1 MHRYYGTLT
10 FAVLFL
16 TVTVVPATAGVLT
29 KFTEA
34 RITIDAHQ
42 GLKTFGMTKD
52 GIKNH
57 VLSWVN
63 NNLPRLEVKQPVAP
77 FIHISVLV
85 QERSGFAYGYIGL
98 RIVRKVTINDI
109 NLVISGGVWQTGGI
123 VISRVPETKN
133 FVLQSIDQLLN
144 RFADQWKRDNP

>member
-1 MHRYYGTLT
+1 MYPFKRALI
-10 FAVLFL
+10 FALLIL
-16 TVTVVPATAGVLT
+16 TVPVGPATAGVLT
-29 KFTEA
+29 KFDEA

-42 GLKTFGMTKD
+42 GLKTFGITKD
-52 GIKNH
+52 SIKSH
-57 VLSWVN
+57 VVGWLQSN
-63 NNLPRLEVKQPVAP
+63 IPRLVVKHPVPP
-77 FIHISVLV
+77 FIHVSVLV

-133 FVLQSIDQLLN
+133 FVLQSLDQLLN
-144 RFADQWKRDNP
+144 RFAEQWKRDNS